1 MRHTYRKH
9 RGGSFRGPLSYVDS
23 TYIQPSSGQGSN
35 MLITNGQTIRPSML
49 AMSGGCGCGG
59 LPAPIAARNISRN
72 EPLYPAIHSRLIGG
86 TRRRSNNRKNKQNGG
101 CGCSGT
107 NPLSLIGGSRI
118 QKAGFSPAIIGPLV
132 DNFHYIAPAVGLV
145 AYRYYD
151 QIKSRKAKQIKKK
164 HSKRA
169 HKK

>member
-1 MRHTYRKH
+1 MRRTYRKH
-9 RGGSFRGPLSYVDS
+9 RGGAFRAPLSYVDPVYS
-23 TYIQPSSGQGSN
+23 QPSSGAGSN
-35 MLITNGQTIRPSML
+35 ALVASGQIIRPSMSV
-49 AMSGGCGCGG
+49 MNGGGCG

-86 TRRRSNNRKNKQNGG
+86 SKRKFGTRKYKRGGG
-101 CGCSGT
+101 CGCGAP
-107 NPLSLIGGSRI
+107 PLPLIGGKHT
-118 QKAGFSPAIIGPLV
+118 QKAGFSPAIIGPLI

-151 QIKSRKAKQIKKK
+151 QIKSRKTKRK
-164 HSKRA
+164 HKTRA